1 MKYILAVSGGPDSMA
16 MLHMCKKKT
25 QAVCVVNYKKREDS
39 DNDVRIVIDFCE
51 LYNIKYYIHNVTQKT
66 YENNKNVN
74 FQALAREIRY
84 NFFLKTCKKEQ
95 NMNLLVAHHL
105 NDHLET
111 AYMQFSRN
119 SRALYYGIL
128 EKSNYLGLNIKRPL
142 IRLQKSTLE
151 RYCHQNNIKYAIDST
166 NSLDIYE
173 RNRVRKLISTWSSQE
188 VLEFIQKI
196 KKYNKEHKKTRKL
209 IIKQYKTWMNQSF
222 NIHFLNKQESEIAY
236 YLIYEF
242 LKDNDEINNSE
253 AKIKNILA
261 FIANNNGNKEIRL
274 SNVKKMMIKNQ
285 CLKIVN

>member
-16 MLHMCKKKT
+16 MLHMYKKKT
-25 QAVCVVNYKKREDS
+25 RAVCVVNYKKREDS
-39 DNDVRIVIDFCE
+39 DNDVRIVIDFCK

-66 YENNKNVN
+66 YENYKNVN

-274 SNVKKMMIKNQ
+274 SNVKKMVIKNQ